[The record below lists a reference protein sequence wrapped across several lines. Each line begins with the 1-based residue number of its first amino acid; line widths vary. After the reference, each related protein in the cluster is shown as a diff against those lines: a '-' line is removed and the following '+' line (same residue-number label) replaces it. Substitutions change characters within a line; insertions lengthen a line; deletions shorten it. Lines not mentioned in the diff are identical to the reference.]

1 MNLTNWKRSNWRHV
15 ASVLRSS
22 SASSSSCSLRDAA
35 CDAVTHPVGSVVDEL
50 RCALHADQVINSKLM
65 SSSPTPLT
73 LMHAAAVAAVAA
85 VGLTCLVV
93 FLPQACLS
101 GNGILHTVCL
111 SPPSYLLCLCKRS
124 TYSDDNTH
132 NFYSPA
138 RL

>member
-1 MNLTNWKRSNWRHV
+1 MCAARWSGHQQQADVIITY
-15 ASVLRSS
+15 
-22 SASSSSCSLRDAA
+22 SADADAA
-35 CDAVTHPVGSVVDEL
+35 
-50 RCALHADQVINSKLM
+50 
-65 SSSPTPLT
+65 
-73 LMHAAAVAAVAA
+73 AAAAVAA

-101 GNGILHTVCL
+101 GNGILHTVWL

-138 RL
+138 VVANLE